1 MQSIIPIIKAN
12 KILIPGLTGSVIGTL
27 YGAYEGHK
35 KSKHEDIS
43 VNIGYVSFY
52 SLMGFSCGYTFG
64 YIWPI
69 SVPILLGRAFDRG
82 KFDSSLLFEIENK
95 PKTSS

>member
-1 MQSIIPIIKAN
+1 MQTALQLIKAN
-12 KILIPGLTGSVIGTL
+12 KFLIPGLSCSVIGTL

-43 VNIGYVSFY
+43 VNIGCVSFY
-52 SLMGFSCGYTFG
+52 SLMGFSFGYTFG